1 MPGDIV
7 FNSETSW
14 WGQNLTDFVNNGTI
28 AASRVNDMATRILA
42 SWYFLNQDKKTFP
55 AGKLHVFPLPRVPR

>member
-7 FNSETSW
+7 FNSGTSW

-28 AASRVNDMATRILA
+28 AAARVDDMATRILA
-42 SWYFLNQDKKTFP
+42 AWFLLNQDSKNYPDGAFSS
-55 AGKLHVFPLPRVPR
+55 AHFRVRV